1 MRFSLLL
8 IFFLSSILP
17 FNGYSDIEENKITEN
32 VKKINPLQVKTSI
45 ALEIYAPEENM
56 VFKRG
61 DMIEVRWSGGNPNDE
76 YALDLFDGKYHYRHI
91 GELKNSGVYPWNI
104 PKDVSP
110 GKEYRFK
117 LTNTN
122 DFSEYSFGETFI
134 IKRRVPILAWI
145 IPGGVIITGV
155 VILLLQDDSSDE
167 LNDLPIPIDP

>member
-1 MRFSLLL
+1 
-8 IFFLSSILP
+8 
-17 FNGYSDIEENKITEN
+17 
-32 VKKINPLQVKTSI
+32 
-45 ALEIYAPEENM
+45 
-56 VFKRG
+56 
-61 DMIEVRWSGGNPNDE
+61 MIEVRWSGGNPDDE

-134 IKRRVPILAWI
+134 IKRKVPILAWI
-145 IPGGVIITGV
+145 IPGGLIITGV
-155 VILLLQDDSSDE
+155 VTLLLQDDSSGE

>member
-1 MRFSLLL
+1 MRSSLFF
-8 IFFLSSILP
+8 IFFFSCILP
-17 FNGYSDIEENKITEN
+17 SNGYSDIEENKITESVKDIYPLLAKSN
-32 VKKINPLQVKTSI
+32 VTI
-45 ALEIYAPEENM
+45 EIYAPEENM
-56 VFKRG
+56 VYKRG
-61 DMIEVRWSGGNPNDE
+61 DMIEVRWSGGNPDDE

-122 DFSEYSFGETFI
+122 DFSEFSFGETFI

-145 IPGGVIITGV
+145 IPGGLVITGA
-155 VILLLQDDSSDE
+155 VILLLLDDSNGE
-167 LNDLPIPIDP
+167 LNDLPVPIDP

>member
-1 MRFSLLL
+1 MRLS
-8 IFFLSSILP
+8 IFFILFFSSILP
-17 FNGYSDIEENKITEN
+17 FNGYSDIEENKVTEN
-32 VKKINPLQVKTSI
+32 ITNINSVLAKSSI
-45 ALEIYAPEENM
+45 PLEIFAPKENM

-61 DMIEVRWSGGNPNDE
+61 DMIEVRWSGGNPDDE

-134 IKRRVPILAWI
+134 IKRKVPILAWI
-145 IPGGVIITGV
+145 IPGGLVITGV

-167 LNDLPIPIDP
+167 LNDLPIPINP

>member
-1 MRFSLLL
+1 MRKVAKYIANIIS
-8 IFFLSSILP
+8 IEAISSIP
-17 FNGYSDIEENKITEN
+17 
-32 VKKINPLQVKTSI
+32 
-45 ALEIYAPEENM
+45 LEIFSPKENM

-61 DMIEVRWSGGNPNDE
+61 DMIEVRWSGGNPDDE

-117 LTNTN
+117 LTNTS

-134 IKRRVPILAWI
+134 IKRKLPILAWI
-145 IPGGVIITGV
+145 IPGGLVITGV